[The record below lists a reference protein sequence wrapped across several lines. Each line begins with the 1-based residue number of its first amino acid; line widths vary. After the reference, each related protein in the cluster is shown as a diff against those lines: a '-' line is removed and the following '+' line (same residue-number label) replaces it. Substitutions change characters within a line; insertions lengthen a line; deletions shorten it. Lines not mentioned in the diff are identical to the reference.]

1 VQQDQQVQL
10 AQRDQQVQLA
20 LQDQQVQLAQRDQL
34 AHKAYLESAYRRERI
49 HVQQVH
55 MLAQ

>member
-1 VQQDQQVQL
+1 VQL
-10 AQRDQQVQLA
+10 DLRDQQVQLD
-20 LQDQQVQLAQRDQL
+20 LRDQQVQLDLRDQQV
-34 AHKAYLESAYRRERI
+34 HKAYLESAYRRERI